1 MNIELPDVLSDVLD
15 KTIQVRLEST
25 GILMT
30 NAESR

>member
-1 MNIELPDVLSDVLD
+1 MNIELPDVLD
-15 KTIQVRLEST
+15 KTIQVGLEST